1 MALKAFADRSLAA
14 AYGYREVLRVYDDTD
29 TGHFLGVAGQRVLH
43 GEWYATPASTQPHE
57 GWATALHLPTRQ
69 HAFHVLA
76 PGLAAAP
83 AERKSRMSTR
93 APRTTTTKPKADHTI
108 GQVFHLFHKG
118 QPYNVTVEA
127 DEPRYVISG
136 GTLTGQRVATLER
149 CAKVITN
156 RYTPGAFTDGPAPA
170 EAPAKV
176 KAEAPVAEPPA
187 PPAPPAPP
195 EDKPAPKARKPKPET
210 AAAPSRKATG
220 PVTKASQVAKTP
232 KAKAAPKAQEEV
244 AA

>member
-43 GEWYATPASTQPHE
+43 GEWYATPASTPPHE

-76 PGLAAAP
+76 PGLAAP
-83 AERKSRMSTR
+83 AERKSRM
-93 APRTTTTKPKADHTI
+93 PRGTTKPQTLPDEYTPGQTFKASY
-108 GQVFHLFHKG
+108 KG
-118 QPYNVTVEA
+118 TDYTVTVMV
-127 DEPRYVISG
+127 DEPRFAITG
-136 GTLTGQRVATLER
+136 GAVDGQRVKTLKRATKAITNHYTDRSFGDTATLF
-149 CAKVITN
+149 
-156 RYTPGAFTDGPAPA
+156 GLA
-170 EAPAKV
+170 ET
-176 KAEAPVAEPPA
+176 KAEAAPPIE

-232 KAKAAPKAQEEV
+232 KAKAAPNVQEEV